1 MATKADAVFNW
12 EKISTAMADG
22 LEDLIAFNW
31 SEIETANPEAPPL
44 DIDWP
49 KYAMLER
56 AGIYRAISVRKANR
70 LIGYNGY
77 FVQPHLR
84 HKASLWA
91 INDALFIDKDERKG
105 TLGLKLVAES
115 VKMLRAIGVKVVT
128 QGDMLA
134 PLADPANST
143 TAKSRATF
151 GDLLLRQGFKLA
163 ENLYVLAL

>member
-1 MATKADAVFNW
+1 MKSDAVFSW

-31 SEIETANPEAPPL
+31 SEIETLNADAPPL
-44 DIDWP
+44 DVDWP
-49 KYAMLER
+49 RYTMLER
-56 AGIYRAISVRKANR
+56 AGIYRAISVRKGGK

-84 HKASLWA
+84 HKSSLWA

-105 TLGLKLVAES
+105 TLGLRLVSES
-115 VKMLRAIGVKVVT
+115 VKMLKAIGVKVVT

-134 PLADPANST
+134 PLHST
-143 TAKSRATF
+143 TAKSHATF
-151 GDLLLRQGFKLA
+151 GDLLLRQGFKLV

>member
-1 MATKADAVFNW
+1 MAAKPEIVFAW
-12 EKISTAMADG
+12 ENIGPAMADG

-31 SEIETANPEAPPL
+31 GEVEAKNADAPPL

-49 KYAMLER
+49 RYAMLER
-56 AGIYRAISVRKANR
+56 AGIYRAISVRKAGR

-84 HKASLWA
+84 HKSTLWA
-91 INDALFIDKDERKG
+91 INDALFIDRDERKG
-105 TLGLKLVAES
+105 TLGIRLVTES
-115 VKMLRAIGVKVVT
+115 TRMLRALGVKVIT

-134 PLADPANST
+134 PLNST
-143 TAKSRATF
+143 TAKSHATF
-151 GDLLLRQGFKLA
+151 GDLLLRQGFKLV

>member
-1 MATKADAVFNW
+1 MAAKPEIVFNW

-31 SEIETANPEAPPL
+31 SEIEAKNDEAPPL

-49 KYAMLER
+49 RYAMLER
-56 AGIYRAISVRKANR
+56 AGIYRAISVRKASR

-84 HKASLWA
+84 HRTSLWA

-105 TLGLKLVAES
+105 TLGIKLVAES
-115 VKMLRAIGVKVVT
+115 VKMLRSIGVKVVT

-134 PLADPANST
+134 PLVNST
-143 TAKSRATF
+143 TAKSHATF
-151 GDLLLRQGFKLA
+151 GDLLLRQGFKLV

>member
-1 MATKADAVFNW
+1 MAAKPDVVFAW
-12 EKISTAMADG
+12 EKISSAMADG

-31 SEIETANPEAPPL
+31 SEIEARNEDAPPL

-49 KYAMLER
+49 RYAMLER
-56 AGIYRAISVRKANR
+56 AGIYRAISVRKASR

-84 HKASLWA
+84 HRTSQWA

-105 TLGLKLVAES
+105 TLGLRLVVES
-115 VKMLRAIGVKVVT
+115 VKMLREIGVKVVT

-134 PLADPANST
+134 PLNST
-143 TAKSRATF
+143 TAKSHATF
-151 GDLLLRQGFKLA
+151 GDLLLRQGFKLV

>member
-1 MATKADAVFNW
+1 MKSDAVFSW

-31 SEIETANPEAPPL
+31 SEIETLNADAPPL
-44 DIDWP
+44 DVDWP
-49 KYAMLER
+49 RYTMLER
-56 AGIYRAISVRKANR
+56 AGIYRAISVRKGGK

-84 HKASLWA
+84 HKSSLWA
-91 INDALFIDKDERKG
+91 INDTLFIDKDERKG
-105 TLGLKLVAES
+105 TLGLRLVSES
-115 VKMLRAIGVKVVT
+115 VKMLKAIGVKVVT

-134 PLADPANST
+134 PLHST
-143 TAKSRATF
+143 TAKSHATF
-151 GDLLLRQGFKLA
+151 GDLLLRQGFKLV

>member
-1 MATKADAVFNW
+1 MPSKPDVVFAW

-31 SEIETANPEAPPL
+31 SEIEARNEDAPPL

-49 KYAMLER
+49 RYAMLER
-56 AGIYRAISVRKANR
+56 AGIYRAISVRKASK

-84 HKASLWA
+84 HRTSLWA

-105 TLGLKLVAES
+105 TLGLRLVVES
-115 VKMLRAIGVKVVT
+115 VKMLREIGVKVVT

-134 PLADPANST
+134 PLNST
-143 TAKSRATF
+143 TAKSHATF
-151 GDLLLRQGFKLA
+151 GDLLLRQGFKLV